1 MAHMACAHF
10 LNNLVIRKYTSFGSL
25 LKVIFYFSPIP
36 KMHANRGEVFNEV
49 KHNSGAQPEI
59 FQGREGFVELGHF
72 NKHFLKNKEKGSTGE
87 HLVVFPPRYQGTPKS
102 GHPCR
107 FSKKAF
113 RSPRSCTPAIL
124 TKSLTKHIRSN
135 LRVGQP
141 GRFVKN
147 SVYPGK
153 DTMVVKILDFRLF
166 ESLTRKLSRT
176 FCSPKLSIGS

>member
-1 MAHMACAHF
+1 MAHMECAHF

-25 LKVIFYFSPIP
+25 LKIIFYFSPIP
-36 KMHANRGEVFNEV
+36 KMHASRGEVFNEV
-49 KHNSGAQPEI
+49 KHNSGAQPE
-59 FQGREGFVELGHF
+59 
-72 NKHFLKNKEKGSTGE
+72 
-87 HLVVFPPRYQGTPKS
+87 S
-102 GHPCR
+102 GHSCR

-113 RSPRSCTPAIL
+113 RSPPSCTPAIL

-141 GRFVKN
+141 GRFVIN

-153 DTMVVKILDFRLF
+153 GTMVVKILDFRLF
-166 ESLTRKLSRT
+166 EKLTRKLSRT